1 MSGRFNLS
9 RGRTQTPI
17 GMLPTTWGFE
27 PLGENAYI
35 KARIGWRG
43 LSADEYTSE
52 GALLV
57 AGTHIRGP
65 RIDWSSCDHI
75 SDFRYEESPEI
86 QLQEDDVI
94 LSKDGTLGRVGIV
107 EHLPGRATINGT
119 MMLVRPDRDVFW
131 PRFLYYYLQGDNF
144 RRFIREKVSGS
155 SVPHIFQRD
164 MVRFLAPRP
173 SVPEQHKIASILS
186 SVDDVIEKTQAVVD
200 QVQIVKRGLTQDLLS
215 RGIPEQH
222 TQFKRTNAGTIPSTW
237 TVDRIRDLGQKRRP
251 AVKAGPFGSS
261 LKKSFYVPS
270 GYRVYGQEQVLA
282 GDLSLGD
289 YYIDAERYRALESC
303 AVRAGDILMS
313 LVGTFGQALVV
324 PPEAQPGI
332 INPRLVRLSL
342 DPRLILPEFFCYWL
356 QCERTRKLLAN
367 AAQGGTMGVLNAGI
381 VKNLTLGRPPID
393 EQKAIV
399 AALTAV
405 DRRLDSEIAAKA
417 SASELKSALM
427 SVLLTGELRV
437 TPDPEPE

>member
-1 MSGRFNLS
+1 MATLPTETPSVRPRRVRPVRGGGSRFTNGDTLFARITPCTENGKTGLVEDLAPGGVGTGSTEFIVLGPREQFTLPRFVYYLAKEARFRSFAVSRMRGTSGRQ
-9 RGRTQTPI
+9 RVPARTFDDYEVRVP
-17 GMLPTTWGFE
+17 
-27 PLGENAYI
+27 PL
-35 KARIGWRG
+35 
-43 LSADEYTSE
+43 
-52 GALLV
+52 
-57 AGTHIRGP
+57 
-65 RIDWSSCDHI
+65 
-75 SDFRYEESPEI
+75 
-86 QLQEDDVI
+86 
-94 LSKDGTLGRVGIV
+94 
-107 EHLPGRATINGT
+107 
-119 MMLVRPDRDVFW
+119 
-131 PRFLYYYLQGDNF
+131 
-144 RRFIREKVSGS
+144 
-155 SVPHIFQRD
+155 
-164 MVRFLAPRP
+164 
-173 SVPEQHKIASILS
+173 PEQRRIAAILS
-186 SVDDVIEKTQAVVD
+186 SVDDVIEKTQAVID
-200 QVQIVKRGLTQDLLS
+200 QVQIVKRGLTQNLLS

-222 TQFKRTNAGTIPSTW
+222 TQFKRSDVGAIPSAW
-237 TVDRIRDLGQKRRP
+237 TVDRIRDLGQKGRP

-282 GDLSLGD
+282 DDLSLGD

-303 AVRAGDILMS
+303 AVRAGDVLMS

-342 DPRLILPEFFCYWL
+342 DPQLILPEFFCYWL
-356 QCERTRKLLAN
+356 QCDRTRRLLAS

-437 TPDPEPE
+437 TPDPERE